1 MSIFDI
7 AVERD
12 LSSPTQVI
20 RNFKIEFRRKVS
32 LRGNG
37 DLLQN
42 DYFVISLQLFRYL
55 FRYFVI
61 SLQLF
66 RYFVISLF
74 RYFVI
79 SLFRYFVISLF
90 RYFVISRFSILVFP
104 SSVLSFCRLSCCMVA
119 NYSIIKINYS
129 VVCVGFQVVQKMKGT
144 HSWVLLGALGCQFF
158 KHNYS

>member
-90 RYFVISRFSILVFP
+90 HGFQYLYFHL
-104 SSVLSFCRLSCCMVA
+104 LFCP
-119 NYSIIKINYS
+119 S
-129 VVCVGFQVVQKMKGT
+129 VVCLAVWLPIIQLLKLIIQSCV
-144 HSWVLLGALGCQFF
+144 WVFRSYR
-158 KHNYS
+158 K